1 MDKGKVLR
9 EYQARYM
16 KRRVPRFHVGDT
28 VEVYYRIKEGEKERV
43 QRFQGTVIRR
53 SGGGTAETFT
63 VRRIVAG
70 EGVERIFP
78 LHSPN
83 LVDIKVVRFGRVRR
97 ARLYY
102 LRERVGKATRVR
114 ERILSKERLAQI
126 AEGEEFA
133 EVVAHQEAEVGEEA
147 EQEQAGESEEA
158 AAEGAGEAEKL
169 KS

>member
-16 KRRVPRFHVGDT
+16 KRKVPRFHVGDT
-28 VEVYYRIKEGEKERV
+28 VEVYYRVKEGDKERV
-43 QRFQGTVIRR
+43 QRFEGTVIRR

-102 LRERVGKATRVR
+102 LRERVGKATRVK
-114 ERILSKERLAQI
+114 ERILSKEDLAQI
-126 AEGEEFA
+126 AEGQEFA
-133 EVVAHQEAEVGEEA
+133 GVVAQQESEVGKEA
-147 EQEQAGESEEA
+147 EQKQAEDTEEA
-158 AAEGAGEAEKL
+158 TEESEAEK
-169 KS
+169 S

>member
-16 KRRVPRFHVGDT
+16 KRKVPRFHVGDT
-28 VEVYYRIKEGEKERV
+28 VEVYYRVKEGDKERV
-43 QRFQGTVIRR
+43 QRFEGTVIRR

-102 LRERVGKATRVR
+102 LRERVGKATRVK
-114 ERILSKERLAQI
+114 ERILSKEDLAQI
-126 AEGEEFA
+126 AEGQEFA
-133 EVVAHQEAEVGEEA
+133 GVVAQQESEVSEEA
-147 EQEQAGESEEA
+147 EQKQAEDTEEA
-158 AAEGAGEAEKL
+158 TEESEAEK
-169 KS
+169 S

>member
-16 KRRVPRFHVGDT
+16 KRKVPRFHVGDT
-28 VEVYYRIKEGEKERV
+28 VEVYYRVKEGDKERV
-43 QRFQGTVIRR
+43 QRFEGTVIRR

-102 LRERVGKATRVR
+102 LRERVGKATRVK
-114 ERILSKERLAQI
+114 ERILSKEDLAQI
-126 AEGEEFA
+126 AEGQEFA
-133 EVVAHQEAEVGEEA
+133 GAVAQQESEVSEEA
-147 EQEQAGESEEA
+147 EQKQAEDTEEA
-158 AAEGAGEAEKL
+158 TEESEAEK
-169 KS
+169 S

>member
-1 MDKGKVLR
+1 MDRGKVLR

-16 KRRVPRFHVGDT
+16 KRKVARFHVGDT
-28 VEVYYRIKEGEKERV
+28 VEVYYRIKEGDKERV

-114 ERILSKERLAQI
+114 ERILSKEHLAQI

-133 EVVAHQEAEVGEEA
+133 AVVAQQEAEVSKQAEQKQAENTEEATEEA
-147 EQEQAGESEEA
+147 E
-158 AAEGAGEAEKL
+158 EAEK
-169 KS
+169 S